1 MPRETRSWWIYQG
14 HGNRNENNA
23 LSPEL
28 PHLREPPPWRRFG
41 KQAGQDRGATFEPET
56 AEIDRVNAALLLRR
70 PLLVTGRPGTGKTSL
85 TYAVAHEL
93 GLEPVLRWSITSRTT
108 LQDGLYRYDAIGR
121 LQDTP
126 PAGAHEVK
134 LPEISDYL
142 TLGPLGTAFFGRPY
156 QAEGSETRYYPRVLL
171 IDEID
176 KSDIDMPNDLLHLF
190 EEGEFE
196 IPELGRLESRD
207 YQQDEQSGDKGFC
220 IKPADYDNPASFQ
233 YQTKLF
239 IPADGWVRCP
249 TAAFPLVIMT
259 SNGEREFPPAF
270 LRRCLQLDMQL
281 PDEDK
286 LARIVAKHFAR
297 ASPLSPEN
305 LRHQPTHRVVR

>member
-1 MPRETRSWWIYQG
+1 MPNTI
-14 HGNRNENNA
+14 
-23 LSPEL
+23 
-28 PHLREPPPWRRFG
+28 
-41 KQAGQDRGATFEPET
+41 
-56 AEIDRVNAALLLRR
+56 
-70 PLLVTGRPGTGKTSL
+70 
-85 TYAVAHEL
+85 

-156 QAEGSETRYYPRVLL
+156 QAEGSETCYPRVLL

-196 IPELGRLESRD
+196 IPELGRLESGK
-207 YQQDEQSGDKGFC
+207 YQQNEQSGKKGFR
-220 IKPADYDNPASFQ
+220 IKPPTMTTRLPFSIKPNSSS
-233 YQTKLF
+233 
-239 IPADGWVRCP
+239 RP
-249 TAAFPLVIMT
+249 TAGSA
-259 SNGEREFPPAF
+259 A
-270 LRRCLQLDMQL
+270 LRR
-281 PDEDK
+281 
-286 LARIVAKHFAR
+286 R
-297 ASPLSPEN
+297 SPWSS
-305 LRHQPTHRVVR
+305 